1 MTDPDPRLN
10 AFRPDL
16 ADRRL
21 DGRVAATR
29 FVDGAE
35 RQVAR
40 AFAPLR
46 KEAEPGT
53 SLVSELL
60 FGERV
65 RVFEEKDGIA
75 WVQNGSDDYVG
86 YTDSAALSPT
96 GPAPTHTVAAI
107 HTCIYAAPG
116 IRAPSL
122 SMLPLCAAVAV
133 TGTKGRYAELS
144 GGGWV
149 PLLHLAESGE
159 TESDYVAV
167 AERLTG
173 SPYVWGGKTSQ
184 GLDCS
189 ALVQLA
195 LMRCG
200 ADVPRDSDMQEKTL
214 GGEVPFAGDASGLE
228 RGDLVFWKGH
238 VGIFISADR
247 FLHANAR
254 DMAVASAPFA
264 DVLRYIEDAESL
276 TVTSVR
282 RL

>member
-1 MTDPDPRLN
+1 MTDLDPRVN
-10 AFRPDL
+10 AYREDL
-16 ADRRL
+16 ADSRL
-21 DGRVAATR
+21 DGQVEAGR
-29 FVDGAE
+29 FVDGIE
-35 RQVAR
+35 RQVGQ

-46 KEAEPGT
+46 KKPEPGT

-65 RVFEEKDGIA
+65 RVFEEKDGTA
-75 WVQNGSDDYVG
+75 WVQNAADDYVG
-86 YTDSAALSPT
+86 YTDSAALVPT

-107 HTCIYAAPG
+107 HTCIYAGPG

-122 SMLPLCAAVAV
+122 SMLPMCATVSV
-133 TGTKGRYAELS
+133 IGTKGRYAELS
-144 GGGWV
+144 SGGWV
-149 PLLHLAESGE
+149 PILHLAETGE

-200 ADVPRDSDMQEKTL
+200 ADVLRDSDMQEKTL
-214 GGEVPFAGDASGLE
+214 GNEVPFAGDASGLK

-238 VGIFISADR
+238 VGIFIDTER

-254 DMAVASAPFA
+254 DMAVAAAPFA
-264 DVLRYIEDAESL
+264 EVLRYIEDAESL
-276 TVTSVR
+276 IVTSVR